1 MSADENL
8 RNQARPFT
16 SHRTQFFQEADHTSG
31 MDSGIL
37 TISLQ
42 MENRAIDRKIHCTQ
56 GMNVAS
62 THGLDLSELQSFAL
76 DTEAE
81 LNASIANVFCT
92 ATPTKVTSC
101 SPIGRVSLRRNDLSR
116 SLPNFAQSNSEYN
129 GFPLE
134 VDSHEQS
141 TFSALGNHE
150 RQSFNRSISNC
161 PSRGSSS
168 EFSDIEVDKD
178 FKSPTLTFEKERA
191 SLLAEFA
198 FNEHVQIGGCSDEKK
213 VFKTKEKSRLAARL
227 CRRKKKEYIK
237 CLEERVRSLEE
248 QNNTLMAN
256 LKSLTQKYGNS
267 LYFP

>member
-1 MSADENL
+1 MSAAENL

-16 SHRTQFFQEADHTSG
+16 SHRTQFCQKADHTPG
-31 MDSGIL
+31 IDSDIL

-42 MENRAIDRKIHCTQ
+42 MESRAIDRESHCMQ
-56 GMNVAS
+56 GINVAT
-62 THGLDLSELQSFAL
+62 THGLDLSELRSFAF

-81 LNASIANVFCT
+81 LNAGVTNVFSN
-92 ATPTKVTSC
+92 ATPTKATSC
-101 SPIGRVSLRRNDLSR
+101 SAIGSVSLRRNDLSR
-116 SLPNFAQSNSEYN
+116 SLPTFAASNSEYN
-129 GFPLE
+129 GFPSE
-134 VDSHEQS
+134 VDPYEQS
-141 TFSALGNHE
+141 TFSDLGDPA
-150 RQSFNRSISNC
+150 RQTFNRSISNC

-168 EFSDIEVDKD
+168 EFSDLEVDKD

-198 FNEHVQIGGCSDEKK
+198 FSEQVQSGGCSDEKK